1 MYKIKEINFLGG
13 KNMLFDEIK
22 KKDILIQKKE
32 KEMSIF
38 KVIEIYDDY
47 VSVNCV
53 FSTEFSKVS
62 NVYLKNEIND
72 LDNCFFLLSKFN
84 GRSIEIM
91 RDSASRKTSSGTKKP
106 TATQIA
112 NETRK
117 EVIMEILRESIEPLT
132 ATDIMKTHDNKVDE
146 EEMKLNSNQRAS
158 ALLKQLIE
166 EGKVVKEKT
175 GNKTLFHAID
185 ADTPTEG

>member
-1 MYKIKEINFLGG
+1 MKSERMTNKRALEYVIANCDLPTEI
-13 KNMLFDEIK
+13 M
-22 KKDILIQKKE
+22 E
-32 KEMSIF
+32 KFE
-38 KVIEIYDDY
+38 K
-47 VSVNCV
+47 
-53 FSTEFSKVS
+53 
-62 NVYLKNEIND
+62 
-72 LDNCFFLLSKFN
+72 
-84 GRSIEIM
+84 M

-117 EVIMEILRESIEPLT
+117 EVIMEILGESIEPLT
-132 ATDIMKTHDNKVDE
+132 ATDIMKIHDNKVDE

-175 GNKTLFHAID
+175 GNKTLFHVID